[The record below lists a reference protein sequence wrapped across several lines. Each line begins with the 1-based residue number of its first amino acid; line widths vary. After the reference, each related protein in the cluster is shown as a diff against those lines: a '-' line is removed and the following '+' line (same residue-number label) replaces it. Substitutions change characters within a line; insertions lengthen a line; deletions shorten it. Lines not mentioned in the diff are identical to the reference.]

1 MAEASR
7 RPREEQIGEHDYARA
22 PQFTWPGEV
31 VFGEGA
37 DAHVVRGTW
46 NLEWSPRA
54 LVRPGAAAVSM
65 PAIGDAAWVA
75 RVERLMTLGE
85 PGLQLRIGQSD
96 AEGWQTLEVTAPT
109 RPTTVIEFD
118 RAAMARVGG
127 VSSIALRVLV

>member
-22 PQFTWPGEV
+22 PRFTWPGEV

-46 NLEWSPRA
+46 NLEWSPRG

-65 PAIGDAAWVA
+65 PVIGDADWAP
-75 RVERLMTLGE
+75 RVGQLMTLRE
-85 PGLQLRIGQSD
+85 PGLQLRIGLSD

-109 RPTTVIEFD
+109 RPATVIEFD
-118 RAAMARVGG
+118 RAAVARVAG
-127 VSSIALRVLV
+127 VPAISLRVLV